1 MNETKRNKTVKFQK
15 QSSEVKQNKTNELQ
29 FDHKKMCEFFSIV
42 AKKKKK
48 AVDDDHHHRTKISI
62 IYGRRK
68 KKFQ

>member
-42 AKKKKK
+42 AKKKK
-48 AVDDDHHHRTKISI
+48 
-62 IYGRRK
+62 GR
-68 KKFQ
+68 